1 VTPERQRG
9 RAARLRTAAEAG
21 GNPASLAARRFRR
34 WLDLALE
41 TVRLTHDSVAAH
53 PLRSILAVLGIV
65 IGIVTVVLVASIL
78 ANVRNSVAL
87 LFRELGTE
95 NVFAYHLSGD
105 PYSPPSEKEARRLPL
120 KPAFADVIRRDGRHV
135 REVSVQLIVPPVV
148 NGRALVLRAGGN
160 ESDRAFVEGVSL
172 DYFDVVGA
180 EFAEGRPFTALE
192 SRAGARVAVLGA
204 NLARALFGSGP
215 ALGRTLVLAGETW
228 SVAGVQP
235 PRKGGFFGE
244 NRNDNVI
251 FIPLRA
257 AQRRFSEAEATVLYV
272 RAKPGERDAARVE
285 LEAILR
291 RLRRLGPDEPNDFE
305 LSTADQ
311 IIGTLDQV
319 SAAIGLATFALAAVS
334 LLIGGIGI
342 ANVMII
348 AVTERT
354 REIGVRRALGA
365 RRAEVLRQFLLEA
378 AFLSGTGGI
387 AGVAVASLLGFLI
400 TLVAPGFS
408 AVAPAWAVLTGLVAS
423 VLTGLVAGYLP
434 ARRAAFLDPV
444 EALRYE

>member
-1 VTPERQRG
+1 VSPLR
-9 RAARLRTAAEAG
+9 RAHRT
-21 GNPASLAARRFRR
+21 LKDWR
-34 WLDLALE
+34 DLAVE
-41 TVRLTHDSVAAH
+41 TIRLTHDSVAAH
-53 PLRSILAVLGIV
+53 PLRSVLAVLGIV

-95 NVFAYHLSGD
+95 NVFAYHRSGD
-105 PYSPPSEKEARRLPL
+105 PYAPPSEKEARRLPL
-120 KPAFADVIRRDGRHV
+120 KPAFADAIAREGRHV
-135 REVSVQLIVPPVV
+135 RDVGVQLIVPPVV
-148 NGRALVLRAGGN
+148 NGRALVARAGGT
-160 ESDRAFVEGVSL
+160 ESDRAFVEGVSV

-180 EFAEGRPFTALE
+180 EFAQGRPFTALE

-204 NLARALFGSGP
+204 NVARALFGNGP
-215 ALGRTLVLAGETW
+215 PLGRSLVLAGETW
-228 SVAGVQP
+228 SVVGVQP

-244 NRNDNVI
+244 NRNDTVI

-257 AQRRFSEAEATVLYV
+257 AQRRFAEAEATVLYV
-272 RAKPGERDAARVE
+272 RARPGEREAAFVE
-285 LEAILR
+285 TEAILR
-291 RLRRLGPDEPNDFE
+291 RLRRLGPEEPDDFN

-365 RRAEVLRQFLLEA
+365 RRSEVLRQFLLEA
-378 AFLSGTGGI
+378 AFLSGTGGL
-387 AGVAVASLLGFLI
+387 AGVALASLLGLLI

-408 AVAPAWAVLTGLVAS
+408 AMAPTWAVVTGLAAS

-434 ARRAAFLDPV
+434 ARRAASLDPV

>member
-1 VTPERQRG
+1 MSPLRQ
-9 RAARLRTAAEAG
+9 
-21 GNPASLAARRFRR
+21 ARRSLKD
-34 WLDLALE
+34 WWDLLAE

-65 IGIVTVVLVASIL
+65 IGIVTVVLVASVL

-95 NVFAYHLSGD
+95 NVFAYHLTGD
-105 PYSPPSEKEARRLPL
+105 PYAPPTEREARRLPL
-120 KPAFADVIRRDGRHV
+120 KPEFAEVIAREGRHV
-135 REVSVQLIVPPVV
+135 RDVGVQLIVPTIV
-148 NGRALVLRAGGN
+148 NGRALVARAGGN

-172 DYFDVVGA
+172 EYFDVVDA

-204 NLARALFGSGP
+204 NVARALFGGGP
-215 ALGRTLVLAGETW
+215 ALGRTLLLAGESW
-228 SVAGVQP
+228 SVVGVQP
-235 PRKGGFFGE
+235 LRKGGFFGE
-244 NRNDNVI
+244 NRNDNMI
-251 FIPLRA
+251 FVPLRA
-257 AQRRFSEAEATVLYV
+257 AERRFSEAEATVLYV
-272 RAKPGERDAARVE
+272 RARPGERQAAFVE
-285 LEAILR
+285 TEAILR
-291 RLRRLGPDEPNDFE
+291 RLRRLGPEEPNDFN

-311 IIGTLDQV
+311 IIRTLDEV
-319 SAAIGLATFALAAVS
+319 STAIGLATFALAAVS
-334 LLIGGIGI
+334 LVIGGIGI

-378 AFLSGTGGI
+378 AFLSGTGGL
-387 AGVAVASLLGFLI
+387 AGVLVASLLGLLI
-400 TLVAPGFS
+400 TVFAPGFS
-408 AVAPAWAVLTGLVAS
+408 AVAPAWAVVSGLASS